1 MEKGLVPDDTTYNI
15 IIHAYCKE
23 GDLEN
28 AFQFHNKMVENSF
41 KPDVVTCNTLMN
53 GLCQQGKL
61 DKALKL
67 FESWVEK
74 GKKVDVIT
82 YNTLIQAMCKD
93 GDVDTALQ
101 FFYDMEVR
109 ELQPDAFTYNV
120 VLSALSEAGRPEE
133 AQNMLDKLA
142 DSGKLSQSFSSPLL
156 KPPSLDET
164 ESGKDLQSKT
174 EEETGGNPQ
183 DSILEA
189 YTKCLNELCTGG
201 QLKEAKA
208 ILDEMLQKGMSV
220 DSSTYISLME
230 GLIKRQKRLTHA
242 AG

>member
-53 GLCQQGKL
+53 GLCQYGKL

-82 YNTLIQAMCKD
+82 YNTLIHALCKD
-93 GDVDTALQ
+93 SNVDMALH
-101 FFYDMEVR
+101 FFVDMEAR
-109 ELQPDAFTYNV
+109 GLQPDAFTYNV
-120 VLSALSEAGRPEE
+120 VLSALSEAERSEE
-133 AQNMLDKLA
+133 AQNMLHKLE
-142 DSGKLSQSFSSPLL
+142 DSGKLSEKYYPVMN
-156 KPPSLDET
+156 
-164 ESGKDLQSKT
+164 
-174 EEETGGNPQ
+174 ETGKNPDLKCDTEIGGNAQ
-183 DSILEA
+183 SDDQEN
-189 YTKCLNELCTGG
+189 YNKRVNELCIGG

-208 ILDEMLQKGMSV
+208 ILDEMMQKGMSV
-220 DSSTYISLME
+220 DSSTYITLME
-230 GLIKRQKRLTHA
+230 GLIKRQKRQTHA